1 MNKKKWPMKT
11 CGECRFV
18 RRRMLVLRQNK
29 NSMDESE
36 RLQRQQ
42 TSSKVRLSV
51 LSPESQKARQDNVR
65 RERKNFRRV
74 AERMIKRTSFTV
86 NEQQNSELVKLIEYL
101 ESFFFPKKGKK
112 GSRKY
117 LKRPKT
123 KSSEPEKYS
132 AKCCRWKKKISL
144 KTRGRTVS

>member
-1 MNKKKWPMKT
+1 
-11 CGECRFV
+11 
-18 RRRMLVLRQNK
+18 
-29 NSMDESE
+29 MDESE

-101 ESFFFPKKGKK
+101 ESFFFSKEGQEGLKKVFEEAENQKLGTGKVLSEMWQMEK
-112 GSRKY
+112 EDFFKDQRKNGK
-117 LKRPKT
+117 LKHFDFH
-123 KSSEPEKYS
+123 
-132 AKCCRWKKKISL
+132 
-144 KTRGRTVS
+144 

>member
-1 MNKKKWPMKT
+1 MKT

-18 RRRMLVLRQNK
+18 RRRMLVLRQNR
-29 NSMDESE
+29 NSMDEKE

-42 TSSKVRLSV
+42 ASSKVRLSV

-86 NEQQNSELVKLIEYL
+86 NEQQTNELVKLIECL
-101 ESFFFPKKGKK
+101 ESSKEGQEGLKKAT
-112 GSRKY
+112 S
-117 LKRPKT
+117 L
-123 KSSEPEKYS
+123 EPEKYS
-132 AKCCRWKKKISL
+132 AKCGRWKKKISL